1 MRLSAL
7 NDMMKEEF
15 KIGREIERNL
25 FDLSAKEK
33 RKYLFLKQISTLNSF
48 RERNAISKEQYE
60 MSYNGLVTKMEI
72 TEREL
77 KEWLNAVE

>member
-7 NDMMKEEF
+7 SDMMRDGF
-15 KIGREIERNL
+15 KGSGEIEQNL
-25 FDLSAKEK
+25 FNLSAGEK
-33 RKYLFLKQISTLNSF
+33 RKYLFLKQITTLNSF

-77 KEWLNAVE
+77 KEWLNVVE